1 MKRLFYSSAI
11 YTALGLLS
19 GLFYREMSRAN
30 DFEGYSQLNV
40 THTHMLVLGTIMFL
54 VFLLIEKNFSLTRN
68 HKLFNWFFITYHVG
82 LLLTVAMQM
91 TNGIMTLKGIEAS
104 PAIAGM
110 SGLGHIFLSVAFILF
125 YVLLNKSYEFKKH

>member
-68 HKLFNWFFITYHVG
+68 HKLFNWFFIKYHVG

-91 TNGIMTLKGIEAS
+91 TNGIMTIKGIEAS

>member
-1 MKRLFYSSAI
+1 MKKLFYSSAI

-19 GLFYREMSRAN
+19 GLFYREMSQSN

-40 THTHMLVLGTIMFL
+40 THTHMLVLGTLMFL
-54 VFLLIEKNFSLTRN
+54 VFLLIEKNFSLSKNR
-68 HKLFNWFFITYHVG
+68 KLFNWFFITYHIG

-91 TNGIMTLKGIEAS
+91 TNGIMTIKGIEVS

-110 SGLGHIFLSVAFILF
+110 SGLGHIFLTVAFILF
-125 YVLLNKSYEFKKH
+125 YILLSKSSVFKK